1 MCPSALLTA
10 APGLYGEAVK
20 GTHSWNQPTWGSL
33 DESKEGAILDHR
45 QMPQTSEE
53 PGRIQGTPTSLP
65 WPPRLCR
72 KLHPACNLTLFPTT
86 LPHPYCTA
94 ALLAF

>member
-45 QMPQTSEE
+45 QVPQTSEE
-53 PGRIQGTPTSLP
+53 IWQNTGNPN
-65 WPPRLCR
+65 
-72 KLHPACNLTLFPTT
+72 KLTL
-86 LPHPYCTA
+86 A
-94 ALLAF
+94 SKAL